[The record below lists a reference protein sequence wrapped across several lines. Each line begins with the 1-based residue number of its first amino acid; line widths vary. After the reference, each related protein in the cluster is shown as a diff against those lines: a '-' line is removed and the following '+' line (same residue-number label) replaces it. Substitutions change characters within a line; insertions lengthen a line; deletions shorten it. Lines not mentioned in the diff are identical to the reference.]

1 MKNRLQI
8 LVIVLHCFSTNF
20 TKMKQIKN
28 YIFALA
34 AIALITSC
42 NEDYLNKEPLSELS
56 PSAFFNRGADLEL
69 FTNSFYPMFPGTS
82 TYNGDNATD
91 NIIQSGPTS
100 LQAGN
105 RSVPASDGGWSWGYL
120 RDINYFL
127 AHYKQC
133 TDPSAVKHYSGVARW
148 FRAYFYFDKVKQFGD
163 VPWYGKVL
171 EAGDE
176 ELYKARDP
184 RAMIVD
190 SILVDLNYA
199 IANLS
204 STKDVAKVTKW
215 TALAL
220 KSRVCLYEGTLR
232 KYHGGTGAEEL
243 LALSAAASKEL
254 MDNSGYTIYHGSGI
268 NSGYHDLFCAHDAIG
283 TEVIL
288 ARQYSAETGVE
299 HDLNY
304 YLMTSSYGMPSMS
317 KSMINSYLMSNGDRF
332 TDKENYN
339 QIGFPEE
346 AKDRDPR
353 LAQTIRTPGY
363 KREGESEESAPQ
375 IAYATTGYHIHKYL
389 TEKAYDNFGRSI
401 TDLPLFRL
409 AEVLLNFAEAKA
421 ELGTLTQ
428 ADLDESIQL
437 LRNRVGMPAMKLDE
451 ANANP
456 DAFLANQYP
465 NVSGSNKG
473 VILEIRRE
481 RRVETYMENFRW
493 DDIIR
498 WKSGLIITQPFR
510 GMYFPQPGEYDLNAD
525 GTVDVVLYE
534 DTKPDSNP
542 NATYLK
548 IGVNVTLTNGTSGM
562 IIPHPGA
569 NDIHKFDESKD
580 YLFPLPTTELVLNTN
595 LEQNPNWP
603 KL

>member
-1 MKNRLQI
+1 MKRFSIYIYI
-8 LVIVLHCFSTNF
+8 LATLSIV
-20 TKMKQIKN
+20 
-28 YIFALA
+28 A
-34 AIALITSC
+34 SC
-42 NEDYLNKEPLSELS
+42 SEDYLDKEPLSELS

-69 FTNSFYPMFPGTS
+69 FTNSFYPMFPGTGI
-82 TYNGDNATD
+82 YNGDNATD
-91 NIIQSGPTS
+91 NIIQSGPTA

-105 RSVPASDGGWSWGYL
+105 RTVPASGGGWSWGYL

-127 AHYKQC
+127 AHCNQC
-133 TDPSAVKHYSGVARW
+133 SDPSAVKHFSGVAKW

-171 EAGDE
+171 DAGDE
-176 ELYKARDP
+176 EMYKARDP

-190 SILVDLNYA
+190 SILIDLDYA
-199 IANLS
+199 IANLN
-204 STKDVAKVTKW
+204 STKDVARISKW

-220 KSRVCLYEGTLR
+220 KSRVCLYEGTWR
-232 KYHGGTGAEEL
+232 KYHGGTGADEL
-243 LALSAAASKEL
+243 LTMSAEAAKEV
-254 MDNSGYTIYHGSGI
+254 MDNSGYIIYQGSGV
-268 NSGYHDLFCAHDAIG
+268 NAGYHELFCAHDAIG
-283 TEVIL
+283 SEVIL

-317 KSMINSYLMSNGDRF
+317 KSMINSYLMTNGERF

-346 AKDRDPR
+346 VIDRDPR

-363 KREGESEESAPQ
+363 KREGESVESAPQ

-389 TEKAYDNFGRSI
+389 TEKKYDNFGRSI
-401 TDLPLFRL
+401 TDLPLFRF
-409 AEVLLNFAEAKA
+409 AEVLLNYAEAKA

-428 ADLDESIQL
+428 TDLDESIQL
-437 LRNRVGMPAMKLDE
+437 LRNRVGMPAMSLSD
-451 ANANP
+451 ANGNP
-456 DAFLANQYP
+456 DPFLVTQYP
-465 NVSGSNKG
+465 NVTGDNKG
-473 VILEIRRE
+473 IILEIRRE
-481 RRVETYMENFRW
+481 RRIETYMEDLRW

-498 WKSGLIITQPFR
+498 WKAGSIITQPFR
-510 GMYFPQPGEYDLNAD
+510 GMYFSGPGEYDLNAD
-525 GTVDVVLYE
+525 GIVDVILYV
-534 DTKPDSNP
+534 DTKPDGEP

-548 IGVNVTLTNGTSGM
+548 IGVNITLTDGTSGM

-580 YLFPLPTTELVLNTN
+580 YLFPLPTNELVLNTN

-603 KL
+603 RL